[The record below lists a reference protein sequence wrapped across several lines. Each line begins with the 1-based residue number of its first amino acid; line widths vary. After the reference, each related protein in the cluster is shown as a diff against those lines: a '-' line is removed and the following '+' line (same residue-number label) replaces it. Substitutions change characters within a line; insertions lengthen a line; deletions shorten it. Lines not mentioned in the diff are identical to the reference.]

1 MLREYQKR
9 SGVTVNAVYDTEETK
24 STGLANRLL
33 AEKARPQADVFWS
46 NEPVRTLVLKSRDVL
61 APYRSP
67 SAQGIPAV
75 LVDPEGYWTGFSA
88 RIRVIAY
95 NTTLVKP
102 DEAPRSVFDL
112 ADPKW
117 RGQVAIADPRFGS
130 TSFHVAALYALA
142 GDEKMDDFF
151 RRLKANGVRVVDGN
165 SVVRDLVAR
174 GEVKVGLTD
183 TDDVNVAIED
193 GQPIAMVLPD
203 KDGLGV
209 PVMPNMVSLIAN
221 APHPDE
227 GRKLVDYLLSAD
239 VERQLAQSEAV
250 QIPLHAGVPGSEEH
264 PGDRHLQADD
274 ARLREGRRAGSRT
287 RRGASPTFSD
297 SEPLRGQDER
307 RARSMWGWRS
317 SRTVVIGVGG
327 VRSLRLLSPA
337 ARLPVATSLTGMS
350 AAAMA
355 LLLDA
360 RQRTCWPT
368 RPYWARRAALSTAI
382 GAPLGITLARVPLKR
397 KNALRVV
404 LAAPMLLP
412 PYVVALAWTYF
423 GPACSRR
430 SSTAMSRRRG
440 PTACRRRS
448 SC

>member
-1 MLREYQKR
+1 MPSTTRLHSIPICAALAAMAFAACRSSESTTTTKREVTVYVSTDRVFSEPVLREYEKR
-9 SGVTVNAVYDTEETK
+9 SGVIVNAVYDTEETK

-46 NEPVRTLVLKSRDVL
+46 NEPVRTLVLKSREVL
-61 APYRSP
+61 ASYKSP
-67 SAQGIPAV
+67 AALGIPAA
-75 LVDPEGYWTGFSA
+75 LADSEGYWTGFSA

-95 NTTLVKP
+95 NTNLVRL

-174 GEVKVGLTD
+174 GDVKVGLTD
-183 TDDVNVAIED
+183 TDDVNVAIEN
-193 GQPIAMVLPD
+193 GQPIDMVLPD

-227 GRKLVDYLLSAD
+227 GRRLIDYLLSPD

-250 QIPLHAGVPGSEEH
+250 QIPLHAGVPGPKHIPAIDTFKPMTIDYAKAASRVE
-264 PGDRHLQADD
+264 D
-274 ARLREGRRAGSRT
+274 ATKRL
-287 RRGASPTFSD
+287 
-297 SEPLRGQDER
+297 
-307 RARSMWGWRS
+307 
-317 SRTVVIGVGG
+317 
-327 VRSLRLLSPA
+327 
-337 ARLPVATSLTGMS
+337 AT
-350 AAAMA
+350 
-355 LLLDA
+355 
-360 RQRTCWPT
+360 
-368 RPYWARRAALSTAI
+368 I
-382 GAPLGITLARVPLKR
+382 LGL
-397 KNALRVV
+397 
-404 LAAPMLLP
+404 
-412 PYVVALAWTYF
+412 
-423 GPACSRR
+423 
-430 SSTAMSRRRG
+430 
-440 PTACRRRS
+440 
-448 SC
+448 

>member
-1 MLREYQKR
+1 MRRIKRLASIHVVAALALLGVGGCRSPESTQNAAGTVTVYVSTDRVFSEPVLREYERR

-61 APYRSP
+61 ASYRSP
-67 SAQGIPAV
+67 SAEGIPAA
-75 LVDPEGYWTGFSA
+75 LLDPDGYWTGFSA

-95 NTTLVKP
+95 NTKTVALK
-102 DEAPRSVFDL
+102 DAPQSIFDL

-117 RGQVAIADPRFGS
+117 KGQVAMADPRFGS

-151 RRLKANGVRVVDGN
+151 RRLKANGVKVVDGN

-203 KDGLGV
+203 SAGLGV
-209 PVMPNMVSLIAN
+209 PMMPNMLSLIAA

-227 GRKLVDYLLSAD
+227 GRKLIDYLLSPD

-250 QIPLHAGVPGSEEH
+250 QVPLHAGVPGPKHIPAIDTFKPMTLDYSKAASRVE
-264 PGDRHLQADD
+264 DVTT
-274 ARLREGRRAGSRT
+274 RLAG
-287 RRGASPTFSD
+287 
-297 SEPLRGQDER
+297 
-307 RARSMWGWRS
+307 
-317 SRTVVIGVGG
+317 I
-327 VRSLRLLSPA
+327 
-337 ARLPVATSLTGMS
+337 
-350 AAAMA
+350 
-355 LLLDA
+355 
-360 RQRTCWPT
+360 
-368 RPYWARRAALSTAI
+368 
-382 GAPLGITLARVPLKR
+382 LGL
-397 KNALRVV
+397 
-404 LAAPMLLP
+404 
-412 PYVVALAWTYF
+412 
-423 GPACSRR
+423 
-430 SSTAMSRRRG
+430 
-440 PTACRRRS
+440 
-448 SC
+448 